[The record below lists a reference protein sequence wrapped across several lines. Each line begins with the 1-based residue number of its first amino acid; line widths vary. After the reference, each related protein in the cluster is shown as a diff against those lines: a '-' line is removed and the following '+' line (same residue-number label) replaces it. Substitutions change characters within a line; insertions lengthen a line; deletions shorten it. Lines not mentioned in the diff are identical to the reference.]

1 MSDEKQ
7 SNDQPKDSGIKTV
20 ALEGMYQTYF
30 LDYASY
36 VILERAV
43 PKVEDGLKPVQRRI
57 LHSLKTMD
65 DGRFHKVA
73 NVIGQTMAYH
83 PHGDAAIG
91 AALVHMGQK
100 DLLFDCQG
108 NWGDTRTGDPA
119 AAARYIEVRLSK
131 FANEVAFN
139 PKTTEW
145 QLTYDGRKKEPI
157 QLPMK
162 FPLLLSQ
169 GADGIA
175 VGLSTKIL
183 PHNFIEL
190 CKGSIAILKGRK
202 PKLFP
207 DFLDGG
213 MIDITN
219 YNDGKRGGKVR
230 VRARI
235 EQIDK
240 KTLAIKEIPYGTTTG
255 SLIDSILKAN
265 DKGKLKV
272 KKVVDNTAA
281 DVEILIE
288 LPSGVSPDVTIDAL
302 YAFSNC
308 EVSISPNACVV
319 IDDKPHFLTVSEI
332 LEICTLNTKELLKME
347 LEIELAALREKWH
360 FASLEKIFIEKRIY
374 RDIEECETWEEVL
387 EVIDIGLRKYVD
399 TPFTEVKS
407 KDKFQLQRD
416 ITQDDIVKLTEI
428 RIKRISKYNTFKADE
443 LIKELEQAIE
453 ECLYNLDNLVD
464 YTINYFQM
472 ILDKYGKDKGRR
484 TEITEFDTIKA
495 TAVVANNEK
504 LYINRKDGFIG
515 YGLKKDEYIMDCS
528 DISDVIVFR
537 KDGKYQVVKI
547 ADKVY
552 VGKNII
558 HAAVWNKGDDRS
570 TYNAVYID
578 GKTGRTFVKRFN
590 VTAITR
596 DREYDI
602 TKGTPNSKLL
612 YFTANPN
619 GESELVQIQLSQS
632 SKARKKIFD
641 YDFSELAIKGRS
653 SQGNLLTKYPVR
665 KVTQLEVGK
674 STLGAIKIWMDEV
687 SGRLNK
693 EERGVYLGAFDTGDQ
708 ILAIYRKGEY
718 ELTDAEMSN
727 RYEAKDIMYIG
738 KFEPEK
744 VINAVYYEADKK
756 STYVKRFLIETSKTG
771 QRYGF
776 IGENSRSSLLFV
788 SLHET
793 PKMFFK
799 EKLKSGTKAYEL
811 EVADFID
818 VKGWRSLGN
827 KLGSFKPISIEDRS
841 PKEEP
846 KPEDTETTQPD
857 NKLSIGSEI
866 EFDVKMD
873 KDGQGKMFE

>member
-7 SNDQPKDSGIKTV
+7 SNDQAKDSGIKTV

-57 LHSLKTMD
+57 LHALKTMD

-202 PKLFP
+202 PKLYP

-213 MIDITN
+213 MVDVTN
-219 YNDGKRGGKVR
+219 YNDGQRGGKVR

-235 EQIDK
+235 EQVDK

-281 DVEILIE
+281 EVEILIE

-332 LEICTLNTKELLKME
+332 LEICTLNTKELLRLE

-387 EVIDIGLRKYVD
+387 EVIDVGLRRYVD
-399 TPFTEVKS
+399 TPSTEVKS

-416 ITQDDIVKLTEI
+416 ITQDDIVRLTEI

-443 LIKELEQAIE
+443 LIKELEKQIE
-453 ECLYNLDNLVD
+453 ECLYNLENLVD
-464 YTINYFQM
+464 FTINYFQM
-472 ILDKYGKDKGRR
+472 ILDKYGKDKIRR
-484 TEITEFDTIKA
+484 TEITEFDNIKA

-504 LYINRKDGFIG
+504 LYINRKDGFVG

-596 DREYDI
+596 EREYDI
-602 TKGTPNSKLL
+602 TKGSPNSKLL

-641 YDFSELAIKGRS
+641 YDFGELAIKGRS

-674 STLGAIKIWMDEV
+674 STLGAIQLWMDEV

-693 EERGVYLGAFDTGDQ
+693 EERGIYLGAFDTGDL
-708 ILAIYRKGEY
+708 ILTIYRKGYY
-718 ELTDAEMSN
+718 ELTDVEMSN
-727 RYEAKDIMYIG
+727 RYEAKDVMYIG

-756 STYVKRFLIETSKTG
+756 AAYVKRFLIETTKTG
-771 QRYGF
+771 QKFGF
-776 IGENSRSSLLFV
+776 IGEHNRSSLLFV
-788 SLHET
+788 SLHPT
-793 PKMFFK
+793 PKMYFK

-841 PKEEP
+841 PKVEAESEKAEAP
-846 KPEDTETTQPD
+846 KPDD
-857 NKLSIGSEI
+857 KLSIGSEI
-866 EFDVKMD
+866 EFDVKTD
-873 KDGQGKMFE
+873 KDGQGKMFD